1 MRSFA
6 SRGRAT
12 LVGECGDGK
21 SSLLNK
27 IRDPNRSGQAASG
40 LRSRGVTK
48 EIKAYVGMPIAGR
61 EIDYFD
67 TPGDGDMDVT
77 PMDLL
82 ALIEQELR
90 DRAVL
95 VNKILVGPRDG
106 FVDVNKTMSDVRM
119 TGHWT
124 TVCQTKKGIIKTKN
138 NKTTKLDWL

>member
-1 MRSFA
+1 MPTKNKKTKTIISFYLGRSFA

-48 EIKAYVGMPIAGR
+48 ETKAYVGMPIAGR

-77 PMDLL
+77 PMDIWRSLN
-82 ALIEQELR
+82 R
-90 DRAVL
+90 
-95 VNKILVGPRDG
+95 
-106 FVDVNKTMSDVRM
+106 S
-119 TGHWT
+119 
-124 TVCQTKKGIIKTKN
+124 
-138 NKTTKLDWL
+138 

>member
-1 MRSFA
+1 MPTKNKKNKNNNKFLS
-6 SRGRAT
+6 
-12 LVGECGDGK
+12 GEELRITREG
-21 SSLLNK
+21 SSKVQRWHVSQEL
-27 IRDPNRSGQAASG
+27 
-40 LRSRGVTK
+40 
-48 EIKAYVGMPIAGR
+48 EGMPIAGR

-124 TVCQTKKGIIKTKN
+124 TVCQTKKE
-138 NKTTKLDWL
+138 

>member
-1 MRSFA
+1 MQRWHVSQE
-6 SRGRAT
+6 
-12 LVGECGDGK
+12 LE
-21 SSLLNK
+21 
-27 IRDPNRSGQAASG
+27 
-40 LRSRGVTK
+40 
-48 EIKAYVGMPIAGR
+48 GMPIAGR

>member
-1 MRSFA
+1 MSAPSSVDTTCAWTA
-6 SRGRAT
+6 SNSSQSEPPGT
-12 LVGECGDGK
+12 VLIVGECGDGK

-82 ALIEQELR
+82 ALIEQELIGIEVSR
-90 DRAVL
+90 PNLQRRLRVAVL
-95 VNKILVGPRDG
+95 ELLK
-106 FVDVNKTMSDVRM
+106 
-119 TGHWT
+119 
-124 TVCQTKKGIIKTKN
+124 
-138 NKTTKLDWL
+138 